1 VQETPEQQ
9 KAPGANPRASLTF
22 GNLVRVPLN
31 QTVTLLTTNGLTFKG
46 HCVVSP
52 TNSSV
57 SLAQVTLAVDEADC
71 WYSSLGLVAGE
82 VKTISPADGDVE
94 VLAYDGG
101 CDLGSPFYVGGTA
114 FSIMKPTR
122 TSRRTA

>member
-1 VQETPEQQ
+1 
-9 KAPGANPRASLTF
+9 
-22 GNLVRVPLN
+22 VRVPLN
-31 QTVTLLTTNGLTFKG
+31 QTVTLRTANGLTFKG

-52 TNSSV
+52 TNSRM

-94 VLAYDGG
+94 ILAYDGG